1 MCAFDSEVFYF
12 LPFSNNINFK
22 AIKKYIVGLII
33 KNSSEPE
40 LLEKEKV
47 YVNKLNVILTQ
58 VIIII

>member
-1 MCAFDSEVFYF
+1 MPLITRF
-12 LPFSNNINFK
+12 LIFFSFSNNFNFK

-58 VIIII
+58 VIIEI